1 MTRQKVLQ
9 WLVWVQ
15 IAAAILVPVLPVPA
29 QTCPNGTLLFK
40 EDFGGNSVDDP
51 HISTTPI
58 TAMDKAYKQNT
69 SGKYPSISSGRYLV
83 TKKGY
88 ANGDTTSSN
97 PYSQWYIQDD
107 HTYPNDYTRGYFL
120 QVDGKDGAHTFY
132 STELTG
138 LCADAQLYFSAY
150 VANVFTYY
158 QQSQRTLIG
167 RHTVEPNLLFVI
179 SDAETG
185 QEFMRSTTG
194 PIAPD
199 ATLPELGD
207 WRKSSTWH
215 QVGVSLRIPTG
226 VNAVK
231 LTISN
236 SAEGG
241 IGNDFALDD
250 IEVRLCLPPV
260 SVAAADTIC
269 SGGTTTF
276 EGTFTNNGTFTE
288 PLAYRWLY
296 SATGNLTSQDDW
308 ATIGSNSNK
317 LTLENTTRSNE
328 GYYRLAVASQD
339 GLDRINCRAMSDPI
353 HLFVRDIRSEITDTI
368 CAGES
373 YRFNART
380 LTATGT
386 YIDTLTTLFGCDSI
400 VTLKLHE
407 RHLHR
412 HTDSHLGLRQHRN
425 PESANTVGNSFHSLQ
440 RTMSRRFA
448 AVRRAFPHAKRHL
461 QRHTEGSVGL
471 RQHRNPESAHQ
482 AGD

>member
-69 SGKYPSISSGRYLV
+69 SGKHPSMSSGRYLV

-88 ANGDTTSSN
+88 ANGDTTSSS

-120 QVDGKDGAHTFY
+120 QVDGRDGAHTFY

-167 RHTVEPNLLFVI
+167 SRTVEPNLLFVI

-215 QVGVSLRIPTG
+215 QVGTSFTIP
-226 VNAVK
+226 A
-231 LTISN
+231 
-236 SAEGG
+236 
-241 IGNDFALDD
+241 
-250 IEVRLCLPPV
+250 
-260 SVAAADTIC
+260 
-269 SGGTTTF
+269 GT
-276 EGTFTNNGTFTE
+276 
-288 PLAYRWLY
+288 
-296 SATGNLTSQDDW
+296 
-308 ATIGSNSNK
+308 
-317 LTLENTTRSNE
+317 
-328 GYYRLAVASQD
+328 
-339 GLDRINCRAMSDPI
+339 
-353 HLFVRDIRSEITDTI
+353 
-368 CAGES
+368 
-373 YRFNART
+373 
-380 LTATGT
+380 
-386 YIDTLTTLFGCDSI
+386 
-400 VTLKLHE
+400 
-407 RHLHR
+407 
-412 HTDSHLGLRQHRN
+412 
-425 PESANTVGNSFHSLQ
+425 NTV
-440 RTMSRRFA
+440 
-448 AVRRAFPHAKRHL
+448 K
-461 QRHTEGSVGL
+461 
-471 RQHRNPESAHQ
+471 
-482 AGD
+482 